1 MGQDG
6 APQPAG
12 GAGTGTGLAPNVAAA
27 LAYVPAPI
35 TGVIMYFLESN
46 PFVRFHAWQSM
57 LFGVAWLA
65 LSQVFSAIIG
75 ILALVPFLGW
85 LVALVSVILVGPV
98 FWLVGFLI
106 WLLLVIRA
114 FGGASYKLPTLGD
127 IAERWTAEDGPNAR
141 GALAYV
147 LGPFT
152 GGYLLIRGE
161 TDPFVRFHA
170 WQSVIL
176 FVGLF
181 VLGIVFGIV
190 ASIFSGTYAI
200 WAIVELARIVI
211 VTLGG
216 VYFWLTALRSAGSG
230 QRFKIPYIGA
240 MAEQY
245 ANR

>member
-1 MGQDG
+1 VNQGG

-12 GAGTGTGLAPNVAAA
+12 GAGTGTGLTPNMAAA
-27 LAYVPAPI
+27 IAYIPAPI
-35 TGVIMYFLESN
+35 TGVIMYFLQPD

-75 ILALVPFLGW
+75 VLVLIPFLGW
-85 LVALVSVILVGPV
+85 LVALLSLILVGPV

-106 WLLLVIRA
+106 WLILVIRA
-114 FGGASYKLPTLGD
+114 YGGARYKLPTLGD
-127 IAERWTAEDGPNAR
+127 IAERWAVEDGPNAR

-152 GGYLLIRGE
+152 GIYLIIRGE

-170 WQSVIL
+170 WQSVFL

-190 ASIFSGTYAI
+190 SGIFSGTYAI

-216 VYFWLTALRSAGSG
+216 MYFWLTALRSAGAG
-230 QRFKIPYIGA
+230 QRFKVPFVGDL
-240 MAEQY
+240 AEQY
-245 ANR
+245 SSR